1 MRYEKFKDHQIKR
14 TCKVR
19 FDNYVKYKP
28 FLKADFHERC
38 CYCNMPSALL
48 TISYHVEHFIPI
60 KVFEGK
66 KDSLL
71 TEYDNL
77 MWACP
82 KCNLSKGDKYEG
94 DFQRSD
100 KIENELFYNPV
111 EVDYDIFFRNEIGGI
126 DSEDEKGRE
135 MIKLLK
141 LYRPIHNLAWL
152 IERLEKLAL
161 NLEEAAKKEIDL
173 ERKSLLNEA
182 AGKVALEYI
191 KKSKLFR
198 AAYNGK
204 QFAELDLSRDETSA
218 TITL

>member
-1 MRYEKFKDHQIKR
+1 MKYEKFKEHQIKR
-14 TCKVR
+14 TCKEQ
-19 FDNYVKYKP
+19 FDNYQKYKP
-28 FLKADFHERC
+28 YLKTDFQERC
-38 CYCNMPSALL
+38 CYCNMPSELL

-66 KDSLL
+66 RDSLL
-71 TEYDNL
+71 TDYENL

-82 KCNLSKGDKYEG
+82 KCNLSKGDKYKG
-94 DFQRSD
+94 DLQNSS

-111 EVDYDIFFRNEIGGI
+111 EVDYNDIFFRNEIGGI

-161 NLEEAAKKEIDL
+161 DLEQAAKEEEDL
-173 ERKSLLNEA
+173 ERKKLLTDA
-182 AGKVALEYI
+182 AGKVALEHL
-191 KKSKLFR
+191 KKEKLFR
-198 AAYNGK
+198 AVYNGK
-204 QFAELDLSRDETSA
+204 QFAEIDYEKLS
-218 TITL
+218 

>member
-1 MRYEKFKDHQIKR
+1 MKYEKFREHQVER
-14 TCKVR
+14 TCKEH
-19 FDNYVKYKP
+19 FDKYPKYKP
-28 FLKADFHERC
+28 YLRKDFQDRC
-38 CYCNMPSALL
+38 CYCNMHSDLL

-71 TEYDNL
+71 TEYENL

-82 KCNLSKGDKYEG
+82 KCNLSKGDKYKG
-94 DFQRSD
+94 DFENSS

-111 EVDYDIFFRNEIGGI
+111 EVDYNDIFFRNEIGGI
-126 DSEDEKGRE
+126 DSEDAKGRE
-135 MIKLLK
+135 MIKILK

-161 NLEEAAKKEIDL
+161 NLEQAAEAETDI
-173 ERKSLLNEA
+173 ERKKLLKDA
-182 AGKVALEYI
+182 AGKIALEHL

-198 AAYNGK
+198 AMYNGK
-204 QFAELDLSRDETSA
+204 QFAEVPDE
-218 TITL
+218 

>member
-1 MRYEKFKDHQIKR
+1 MRYEKFKEHKIKR
-14 TCKVR
+14 TCTER
-19 FDNYVKYKP
+19 FDKYSKYKP
-28 FLKADFHERC
+28 YLEKDFQERC
-38 CYCNMPSALL
+38 CYCNMPSDLL
-48 TISYHVEHFIPI
+48 TISYHVEHFIPV

-71 TEYDNL
+71 TEYENL

-82 KCNLSKGDKYEG
+82 KCNLSKGDKYKG
-94 DFQRSD
+94 DFQKSS

-111 EVDYDIFFRNEIGGI
+111 EVDYNDIFFRNEIGGI
-126 DSEDEKGRE
+126 DSEDVKGRE

-161 NLEEAAKKEIDL
+161 NLEQASKIETDL
-173 ERKSLLNEA
+173 ERKKLLEDA
-182 AGKVALEYI
+182 AGKVALECV

-198 AAYNGK
+198 AVYNGK
-204 QFAELDLSRDETSA
+204 QFVEVDYG
-218 TITL
+218 

>member
-1 MRYEKFKDHQIKR
+1 MRYKKFKEHEIRR
-14 TCKVR
+14 TCSEQ
-19 FDNYVKYKP
+19 FDKYPKYRR
-28 FLKADFHERC
+28 FLKEDFQDRC
-38 CYCNMPSALL
+38 CYCNMPGELL
-48 TISYHVEHFIPI
+48 TISYHVEHFIPV
-60 KVFEGK
+60 KVFTGK

-71 TEYDNL
+71 TEYENL

-82 KCNLSKGDKYEG
+82 KCNLSKGDKYKG
-94 DFQRSD
+94 DFQTSS

-111 EVDYDIFFRNEIGGI
+111 ETDYNDIFFRNEIGGI

-161 NLEEAAKKEIDL
+161 NLEEAAKTETDI
-173 ERKSLLNEA
+173 ERKKLLEAA
-182 AGKVALEYI
+182 AGKVALEHL

-198 AAYNGK
+198 AVYNGK
-204 QFAELDLSRDETSA
+204 QFVEIDNEE
-218 TITL
+218 